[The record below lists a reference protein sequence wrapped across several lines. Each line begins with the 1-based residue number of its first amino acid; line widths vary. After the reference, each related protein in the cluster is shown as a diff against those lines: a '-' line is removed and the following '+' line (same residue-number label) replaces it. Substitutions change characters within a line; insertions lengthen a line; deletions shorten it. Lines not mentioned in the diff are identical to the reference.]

1 MDVRVSRDAEYG
13 LFCNPIHRKD
23 LLHMVEDDV
32 LDSDVPHA
40 SSRNLYDIRQGC
52 RDGDDA
58 EESFFLLFQDS
69 TDMQDFALQMR
80 EGVMGIYNLRGKD
93 WGNLLLIVLLDKA
106 KLLNAKLCC

>member
-32 LDSDVPHA
+32 LDSDIPHTC
-40 SSRNLYDIRQGC
+40 SRNLYDIRQGC

-69 TDMQDFALQMR
+69 PDMQDFALQMR
-80 EGVMGIYNLRGKD
+80 EWVMGIHNLRGKD